1 VPALGIDIGATVQE
15 KTDCGFI
22 AASLGG
28 CLERIAIVPALG
40 IDIGAT
46 VQEKTDCGFI
56 VASPLAAAWSALP
69 YSPPW
74 ALTSAPRS
82 RRRRTVASLPLCVR
96 RLPGAHCHT
105 PRPGH

>member
-1 VPALGIDIGATVQE
+1 VASLSLPVALPEAAAWSALPFIPALGIDIGATVQE

-28 CLERIAIVPALG
+28 CLERIAILPALG

-56 VASPLAAAWSALP
+56 AASVAAAWSALP
-69 YSPPW
+69 
-74 ALTSAPRS
+74 
-82 RRRRTVASLPLCVR
+82 
-96 RLPGAHCHT
+96 
-105 PRPGH
+105 